1 MNAWIRAARTL
12 VLGTAATWLAA
23 APAAALDVLGGLV
36 PADFTNDRLLAA
48 EARAFAPQRATVAVP
63 VDSYEEANPLGR
75 TQGATTLSELGVGS
89 GATELAVSGAGGDPL
104 LANAT
109 AEERRV
115 LGTLAALGGV
125 LSGASDGGGVVG
137 GLDGVLDDLDAVLGG
152 DGSTED
158 LIEDLLGDDGL
169 VPSLL
174 DPDGGLLDLPVDE
187 LQEVLDQLPVELPIR
202 LPNLLQ

>member
-1 MNAWIRAARTL
+1 MNVWIRAARIL
-12 VLGTAATWLAA
+12 SIGTAAAWLAA

-36 PADFTNDRLLAA
+36 PADFTDDRLRAA
-48 EARAFAPQRATVAVP
+48 EARALAPNRATVVVP
-63 VDSYEEANPLGR
+63 VEAYAEANPLGR
-75 TQGATTLSELGVGS
+75 TLGATTLSELGVGS
-89 GATELAVSGAGGDPL
+89 GATELAVSAAGGDPL

-125 LSGASDGGGVVG
+125 LGGSNGDLAGDVDDLLG
-137 GLDGVLDDLDAVLGG
+137 DLDDVLGG

-158 LIEDLLGDDGL
+158 LIDDLLGDDGL
-169 VPSLL
+169 VPGLL

-187 LQEVLDQLPVELPIR
+187 LQEVLDELPVTLPVR

>member
-1 MNAWIRAARTL
+1 MNAWLRVARTL
-12 VLGTAATWLAA
+12 SIGTAATWLAA

-36 PADFTNDRLLAA
+36 PADFANEGLLAA
-48 EARAFAPQRATVAVP
+48 EARALAPSRTAVGVP
-63 VDSYEEANPLGR
+63 VEAYEEANPLGR
-75 TQGATTLSELGVGS
+75 SQGATTLSELGVGS
-89 GATELAVSGAGGDPL
+89 GATELAVSEAGGDPL

-125 LSGASDGGGVVG
+125 LGGGSNG
-137 GLDGVLDDLDAVLGG
+137 GVATDVDDLLDDLDAVLGG

-158 LIEDLLGDDGL
+158 LIDDLLGDDGV
-169 VPSLL
+169 VPGLL

-187 LQEVLDQLPVELPIR
+187 LQDVLDELPVRLPIR